1 MAGFLISLSFPNF
14 FIPFVYIGGFFILL
28 YAVYK
33 AISLKESILYSLLTG
48 FSFTVFSF
56 YWIVFAISHYGD
68 VNLLVSVL
76 LFALFGIS
84 FSLFQFVP
92 FGIFLHIT
100 KKHRYSIFLA
110 PFVWVI
116 LEFLREHFPFS
127 GFPWNLMGYTLSY
140 INPVAQITSI
150 TGIYGLSF
158 LAVFFAV
165 SFFILFHRK
174 NLIPAVACIAL
185 FTGIYL
191 WGNHRI
197 NSYTDTG
204 TARNIAVIQ
213 GNIKEDVKLDNN
225 KRLEVINKYLHLIQT
240 ASKYSVD
247 LIILPE
253 SAIPVYPLYQE
264 EDVYRLY
271 FFDRLKKYKKPV
283 LSGFDNVY
291 YKNGRLILHNSV
303 FLYDENNRLVDTYN
317 KMKLVPFGEYVPFPF
332 GIFRSL
338 FPYLEG
344 YDFVPGKEKKV
355 IRFKEFKI
363 VPLICFEAIFP
374 DFVSEFAKKGNL
386 IVNVTN
392 DAWFG
397 RTSAPLQ
404 HFEMARVRA
413 VETGKYLIRAANTG
427 ISAVINPVGEIKSSL
442 KLFEDGI
449 ILEKVYLNS
458 KATFWAEHHY
468 KIKLLFIIL
477 FIILSVFI
485 LRKEERNENNNTRGG
500 GHTGKSD
507 EKRFR

>member
-1 MAGFLISLSFPNF
+1 M
-14 FIPFVYIGGFFILL
+14 GGFFILL

-33 AISLKESILYSLLTG
+33 AISLKDSILYSLLTG

-56 YWIVFAISHYGD
+56 YWIVFAVSYYGD
-68 VNLLVSVL
+68 VNLFVSVVL
-76 LFALFGIS
+76 FVIFALS

-100 KKHRYSIFLA
+100 KKYRYSIFLA

-116 LEFLREHFPFS
+116 LELLREYFPFS

-158 LAVFFAV
+158 LTVFFAV
-165 SFFILFHRK
+165 SLFILLQRK
-174 NLIPAVACIAL
+174 NLVPAVVSIAL

-204 TARNIAVIQ
+204 TAKNVAIIQ
-213 GNIKEDVKLDNN
+213 GNISEDVKLDNT
-225 KRLEVINKYLHLIQT
+225 KRLDVINKYLQLIQT
-240 ASKYSVD
+240 ASKYNVD

-264 EDVYRLY
+264 EDIYKIY
-271 FFDRLKKYKKPV
+271 FFDRLKEYKKPV

-291 YKNGRLILHNSV
+291 YKSNRLILHNSV

-317 KMKLVPFGEYVPFPF
+317 KIKLVPFGEYVPFPF
-332 GIFRSL
+332 GIFRFL

-355 IRFKEFKI
+355 IQFKEFKI
-363 VPLICFEAIFP
+363 IPLICFEAIFP
-374 DFVSEFAKKGNL
+374 DFVSDFSKKGNL

-397 RTSAPLQ
+397 RTSAPFQ

-413 VETGKYLIRAANTG
+413 IETGRYLIRAANTG
-427 ISAVINPVGEIKSSL
+427 ISAVINPVGEIESSL

-449 ILEKVYLNS
+449 ILEKVYLNN
-458 KATFWAEHHY
+458 KTTFWAKHHY
-468 KIKLLFIIL
+468 KIKLVFITLFIVFSI
-477 FIILSVFI
+477 FI
-485 LRKEERNENNNTRGG
+485 LRREVIDRNNNTRGG
-500 GHTGKSD
+500 GHTG
-507 EKRFR
+507 EI